1 MKKKETILKIKFWLF
16 IIGISMILL
25 FSILLIHYYVDTISE
40 YNYELVTP
48 HIKFDDIHSGDI
60 EYVCAMKG
68 LNNTGTVQLG
78 NGKAFDPNAPYVKI
92 QKDVGYCDGYLQTR
106 VYNWWDIL
114 R

>member
-1 MKKKETILKIKFWLF
+1 MQKKEFVLKKYFWL
-16 IIGISMILL
+16 IIVGILGTSLL
-25 FSILLIHYYVDTISE
+25 SILLIHYYVDKIPE

-48 HIKFDDIHSGDI
+48 HIKFDDMHSGDI
-60 EYVCAMKG
+60 EYVCAVKG

-78 NGKAFDPNAPYVKI
+78 NGKAFDHNAPYVKI